1 MIMYCIVLYCTVL
14 YCTVLYWRCPQEIW
28 CQLVTAKEAATL
40 QKKAPKVGGA
50 GARKT
55 YQQFTLLGYVV
66 ESLKKLVYFVSYVI
80 ALAMNLRAC
89 LLMELS
95 LASFEFWTVRR
106 RAVNKPSE
114 KFQCPVLLEC

>member
-1 MIMYCIVLYCTVL
+1 MNCTVLYCTVLYCTVL

-40 QKKAPKVGGA
+40 QKKVPKVGGA

-106 RAVNKPSE
+106 GLTS
-114 KFQCPVLLEC
+114 

>member
-1 MIMYCIVLYCTVL
+1 M
-14 YCTVLYWRCPQEIW
+14 
-28 CQLVTAKEAATL
+28 TAQEAATL
-40 QKKAPKVGGA
+40 QRKAPKVGGA

-106 RAVNKPSE
+106 RLISQPCHSTT
-114 KFQCPVLLEC
+114 PVIVRW

>member
-1 MIMYCIVLYCTVL
+1 M
-14 YCTVLYWRCPQEIW
+14 
-28 CQLVTAKEAATL
+28 TAKEAATL
-40 QKKAPKVGGA
+40 QRKAPKVGGA

-95 LASFEFWTVRR
+95 LASFEFWTVR
-106 RAVNKPSE
+106 VNITTISLLLFPGGDQHSLHKPHLSLPRHPCL
-114 KFQCPVLLEC
+114 CPVLQESYLVLSYCI